1 VIGTRPCA
9 EEAEKLAKE
18 FEGSGGGGLSSWN
31 KAGTWEERG
40 HTEWAKMRI
49 TEMVVGKTV
58 KITGTAGAQAG
69 AYTRPLFSST

>member
-1 VIGTRPCA
+1 
-9 EEAEKLAKE
+9 
-18 FEGSGGGGLSSWN
+18 LSSWN